1 MGFSLSRVIL
11 RSRVSEYLQLSDAL
25 VCSLEHCCLPGSPP
39 PPCSKSVAGKCS
51 AKAFTHVPEDHDV
64 LAK

>member
-25 VCSLEHCCLPGSPP
+25 ICNLEHCCPPGFL
-39 PPCSKSVAGKCS
+39 PPCSKSGAGKCS
-51 AKAFTHVPEDHDV
+51 SKAFTHVPEDHDV